1 MKTLKITEDAHE
13 GLDWLKDLLNV
24 PSYSL
29 CILESVRFFKNNN
42 VSPRDSIN
50 NTFTNYLIE
59 TKSEIK
65 TDIVD
70 LKKFIKEDSQS
81 MRKRHGAIE
90 RDYFMAM
97 NRKIDSIYKKLIDDG
112 IEERNEK
119 LESKLIS
126 DDEKVIDYSDA
137 LKKNN
142 ELLESRNKTINE
154 LQTIVDKQDR
164 TMNEYFQTLKKLNDS
179 IKYEKSLT
187 GNKIFINLSLD
198 EVNDLFK
205 IIP

>member
-70 LKKFIKEDSQS
+70 LKKFIKE
-81 MRKRHGAIE
+81 G
-90 RDYFMAM
+90 
-97 NRKIDSIYKKLIDDG
+97 
-112 IEERNEK
+112 
-119 LESKLIS
+119 
-126 DDEKVIDYSDA
+126 
-137 LKKNN
+137 
-142 ELLESRNKTINE
+142 
-154 LQTIVDKQDR
+154 
-164 TMNEYFQTLKKLNDS
+164 
-179 IKYEKSLT
+179 KS
-187 GNKIFINLSLD
+187 
-198 EVNDLFK
+198 VV
-205 IIP
+205 